1 MTSPVDTSVKFFNEG
16 MPGAPVLNGVAGALI
31 ALFDACLITGFGLRS
46 CTITVASGVATVA
59 VASDVKN
66 LNLAD
71 TVQTI
76 AGVAGGM
83 TGFANLNG
91 EQKILPALTA
101 TSLKFA
107 CPTVA
112 DGTATGTI
120 TIKQAPVPYWDKT
133 YSSSGI
139 ACYHSTDPATLG
151 AFIQVTDTGTTTAVV
166 RMYETMSAFG
176 TGTNPAPTVADM
188 ATPWW
193 MKSTVANSTANTWD
207 LYADTRGFY
216 FCPTPGYGAANA
228 VQCQATYY
236 FGDLIPY
243 RSIDPYAVWIA
254 ATNNPAQTYGSV
266 ALPQQGGAT
275 QAGARLLR
283 SYTGLGL
290 AIQTWGM
297 PVAGSQSSV
306 SGLDN
311 YWGVFPNT
319 DGKLRLSRIHATE
332 GAAVQSAQVVP
343 RGQFPGLYHVPL
355 SGGGASFP
363 RGSRMTFEGRVLVSV
378 RQGASFS
385 ETTTSSGHAWMDI
398 TGPWRA

>member
-31 ALFDACLITGFGLRS
+31 ALFDACLITGFGVRA

-66 LNLAD
+66 LNLVD
-71 TVQTI
+71 SVQLI

-91 EQKILPALTA
+91 EQKITSATA
-101 TSLKFA
+101 TTLTFA
-107 CPTVA
+107 TAVTN
-112 DGTATGTI
+112 GTATGTI

-133 YSSSGI
+133 YSSTGI

-151 AFIQVTDTGTTTAVV
+151 AFIQVTDTGTTTATV

-188 ATPWW
+188 ATPLWV
-193 MKSTVANSTANTWD
+193 KSTVANSTANTWD
-207 LYADTRGFY
+207 LFVDTRGFY
-216 FCPTPGYGAANA
+216 FCPTPGYGAANT
-228 VQCQATYY
+228 VQAQPTYY

-254 ATNNPAQTYGSV
+254 ATNNASQSYGSA
-266 ALPQQGGAT
+266 ALGQQGGNT

-283 SYTGLGL
+283 AYTGLGV
-290 AIQTWGM
+290 AIQSWGL
-297 PVAGSQSSV
+297 PLSGSQGAI
-306 SGLDN
+306 SGVDT
-311 YWGVFPNT
+311 YWGAFPT
-319 DGKLRLSRIHATE
+319 IDGKMRLSRIHVTE
-332 GAAVQSAQVVP
+332 GVAVQTVNTLL
-343 RGQFPGLYHVPL
+343 RGSFPGIFYVPL

-363 RGSRMTFEGRVLVSV
+363 RGTRMTVDGRVLVSV
-378 RQGASFS
+378 RQCVAFTESAA
-385 ETTTSSGHAWMDI
+385 TSGHCWMDI
-398 TGPWRA
+398 TGPWR